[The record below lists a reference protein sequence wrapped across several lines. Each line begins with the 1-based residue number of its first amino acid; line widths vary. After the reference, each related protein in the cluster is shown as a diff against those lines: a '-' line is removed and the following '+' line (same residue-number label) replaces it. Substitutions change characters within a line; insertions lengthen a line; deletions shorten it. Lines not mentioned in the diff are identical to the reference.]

1 MAEKERAS
9 RQVIVISLITAA
21 CLIGDS
27 MLYIVLPICF
37 AQAGLSSLWE
47 VGIILSVNRLVR
59 LPLNPMVGWLYR
71 HISDRTGIFI
81 ATVLATI
88 TTFSYAFADGF
99 AVWLLLR
106 CLWGIAWTLLRLG
119 GFYCILNVSSDDNR
133 GYFMGL
139 YNGLY
144 RIGSL
149 AGMLL
154 GGIFADWLG
163 FSVTCML
170 FGACTAVTIVL
181 GFICVPRGNSGVPA
195 GTQAEE
201 RSLTWLWKD
210 GTVLWVMATGLVV
223 ALIYQGLYA
232 STLSELIRIHFG
244 SSVTL
249 LGGVAVGA
257 ATLGGVLQAIRWGW
271 EPWLAPGIG
280 VLSDRRFGRRSMM
293 VVSLAFGV
301 VVFGLVA
308 LRLPLPLWLA
318 VLIGIQLTGT
328 SLTTIADSVASDT
341 ASVRGGRVFMMWYS
355 FAVDLGAALGPILAY
370 LLNDMWGMDTAY
382 AGTAVLLLILAVK
395 WYWSAPLL
403 KPFVRPRTGT
413 GSGSP
418 REMTRLS

>member
-37 AQAGLSSLWE
+37 AQAGVLLMGSGDYP
-47 VGIILSVNRLVR
+47 VGQPAGAA
-59 LPLNPMVGWLYR
+59 PLNPMVGWLYR

-181 GFICVPRGNSGVPA
+181 GFLCVPRGNSGVPA

-257 ATLGGVLQAIRWGW
+257 ATLGASCKPSAGGGSRGWPRGFGVLVRSPLRSAIHDGGSRW
-271 EPWLAPGIG
+271 
-280 VLSDRRFGRRSMM
+280 RSGCR
-293 VVSLAFGV
+293 VR
-301 VVFGLVA
+301 LVA

-403 KPFVRPRTGT
+403 KPFVRRFA
-413 GSGSP
+413 
-418 REMTRLS
+418 

>member
-170 FGACTAVTIVL
+170 FGACTAATIVL
-181 GFICVPRGNSGVPA
+181 GFLCVPRGNSGVPA

-201 RSLTWLWKD
+201 RSLT
-210 GTVLWVMATGLVV
+210 
-223 ALIYQGLYA
+223 
-232 STLSELIRIHFG
+232 
-244 SSVTL
+244 
-249 LGGVAVGA
+249 
-257 ATLGGVLQAIRWGW
+257 
-271 EPWLAPGIG
+271 
-280 VLSDRRFGRRSMM
+280 
-293 VVSLAFGV
+293 
-301 VVFGLVA
+301 
-308 LRLPLPLWLA
+308 
-318 VLIGIQLTGT
+318 
-328 SLTTIADSVASDT
+328 
-341 ASVRGGRVFMMWYS
+341 
-355 FAVDLGAALGPILAY
+355 
-370 LLNDMWGMDTAY
+370 
-382 AGTAVLLLILAVK
+382 
-395 WYWSAPLL
+395 
-403 KPFVRPRTGT
+403 
-413 GSGSP
+413 
-418 REMTRLS
+418 

>member
-170 FGACTAVTIVL
+170 FGACTAATIVL
-181 GFICVPRGNSGVPA
+181 GFLCVPRGNSGVPA

-308 LRLPLPLWLA
+308 LHLPLPLWLV

-403 KPFVRPRTGT
+403 KPFVRR
-413 GSGSP
+413 SA
-418 REMTRLS
+418 

>member
-1 MAEKERAS
+1 
-9 RQVIVISLITAA
+9 
-21 CLIGDS
+21 
-27 MLYIVLPICF
+27 
-37 AQAGLSSLWE
+37 
-47 VGIILSVNRLVR
+47 
-59 LPLNPMVGWLYR
+59 
-71 HISDRTGIFI
+71 
-81 ATVLATI
+81 
-88 TTFSYAFADGF
+88 
-99 AVWLLLR
+99 
-106 CLWGIAWTLLRLG
+106 
-119 GFYCILNVSSDDNR
+119 
-133 GYFMGL
+133 
-139 YNGLY
+139 
-144 RIGSL
+144 
-149 AGMLL
+149 MLL

-181 GFICVPRGNSGVPA
+181 GLIYVPRGNSGVPA

-201 RSLTWLWKD
+201 RPLTWLWKD

-249 LGGVAVGA
+249 LGGGNDA

-280 VLSDRRFGRRSMM
+280 VLSDRRFGRQSMM

-301 VVFGLVA
+301 VVFGIVA
-308 LRLPLPLWLA
+308 LSLPLPLWLLA
-318 VLIGIQLTGT
+318 LIGIQLTGT

-355 FAVDLGAALGPILAY
+355 FAVDLSVAIGPILASCS
-370 LLNDMWGMDTAY
+370 NDMWGMDTAY

-403 KPFVRPRTGT
+403 RPQRRR
-413 GSGSP
+413 SA
-418 REMTRLS
+418 

>member
-88 TTFSYAFADGF
+88 TTFSYAFAAGF

-382 AGTAVLLLILAVK
+382 AGTAVLLLSLAVK
-395 WYWSAPLL
+395 WYWSAPLP
-403 KPFVRPRTGT
+403 KPFVRR
-413 GSGSP
+413 SA
-418 REMTRLS
+418 

>member
-59 LPLNPMVGWLYR
+59 LPLNPIVGWLYR

-181 GFICVPRGNSGVPA
+181 GLIYVPRGNSGVPA
-195 GTQAEE
+195 GTQAE
-201 RSLTWLWKD
+201 
-210 GTVLWVMATGLVV
+210 
-223 ALIYQGLYA
+223 
-232 STLSELIRIHFG
+232 
-244 SSVTL
+244 
-249 LGGVAVGA
+249 
-257 ATLGGVLQAIRWGW
+257 
-271 EPWLAPGIG
+271 
-280 VLSDRRFGRRSMM
+280 
-293 VVSLAFGV
+293 
-301 VVFGLVA
+301 
-308 LRLPLPLWLA
+308 
-318 VLIGIQLTGT
+318 
-328 SLTTIADSVASDT
+328 
-341 ASVRGGRVFMMWYS
+341 
-355 FAVDLGAALGPILAY
+355 
-370 LLNDMWGMDTAY
+370 
-382 AGTAVLLLILAVK
+382 
-395 WYWSAPLL
+395 
-403 KPFVRPRTGT
+403 
-413 GSGSP
+413 
-418 REMTRLS
+418 

>member
-170 FGACTAVTIVL
+170 FGACTAATIVL

-201 RSLTWLWKD
+201 RSLT
-210 GTVLWVMATGLVV
+210 
-223 ALIYQGLYA
+223 
-232 STLSELIRIHFG
+232 
-244 SSVTL
+244 
-249 LGGVAVGA
+249 
-257 ATLGGVLQAIRWGW
+257 
-271 EPWLAPGIG
+271 WLAPGIG

-403 KPFVRPRTGT
+403 KPFVRRFA
-413 GSGSP
+413 
-418 REMTRLS
+418 

>member
-170 FGACTAVTIVL
+170 FGACTAATIVL
-181 GFICVPRGNSGVPA
+181 GFLCVPRGNSGVPA

-257 ATLGGVLQAIRWGW
+257 ATLGGVLQAIRWG
-271 EPWLAPGIG
+271 LGAVAGPG
-280 VLSDRRFGRRSMM
+280 DRRIVRSPLRSAIHDGGLAGVRGGRVR
-293 VVSLAFGV
+293 
-301 VVFGLVA
+301 LVA

-403 KPFVRPRTGT
+403 KPFVRR
-413 GSGSP
+413 SA
-418 REMTRLS
+418 

>member
-81 ATVLATI
+81 ATI

-170 FGACTAVTIVL
+170 FGACTAATIVL

-195 GTQAEE
+195 RTQAEE

-403 KPFVRPRTGT
+403 KPFVRRFA
-413 GSGSP
+413 
-418 REMTRLS
+418 

>member
-1 MAEKERAS
+1 M
-9 RQVIVISLITAA
+9 
-21 CLIGDS
+21 
-27 MLYIVLPICF
+27 
-37 AQAGLSSLWE
+37 
-47 VGIILSVNRLVR
+47 
-59 LPLNPMVGWLYR
+59 
-71 HISDRTGIFI
+71 
-81 ATVLATI
+81 
-88 TTFSYAFADGF
+88 
-99 AVWLLLR
+99 
-106 CLWGIAWTLLRLG
+106 
-119 GFYCILNVSSDDNR
+119 
-133 GYFMGL
+133 
-139 YNGLY
+139 
-144 RIGSL
+144 
-149 AGMLL
+149 
-154 GGIFADWLG
+154 
-163 FSVTCML
+163 
-170 FGACTAVTIVL
+170 
-181 GFICVPRGNSGVPA
+181 
-195 GTQAEE
+195 
-201 RSLTWLWKD
+201 TWLWKD

-244 SSVTL
+244 SSVPL

-395 WYWSAPLL
+395 WYWSAPLP
-403 KPFVRPRTGT
+403 KPFVRR
-413 GSGSP
+413 SA
-418 REMTRLS
+418 

>member
-170 FGACTAVTIVL
+170 FGACTAATIVL

-232 STLSELIRIHFG
+232 STL
-244 SSVTL
+244 
-249 LGGVAVGA
+249 
-257 ATLGGVLQAIRWGW
+257 GGVLQAIRWGW

-280 VLSDRRFGRRSMM
+280 VLSDRRFGRQSMM

-308 LRLPLPLWLA
+308 LSLPLPLWLLA
-318 VLIGIQLTGT
+318 LIGIQLTGT

-355 FAVDLGAALGPILAY
+355 FAVDLGAAIGPILAY

-403 KPFVRPRTGT
+403 KPFVRR
-413 GSGSP
+413 SA
-418 REMTRLS
+418 

>member
-170 FGACTAVTIVL
+170 FGACTAATIVL

-232 STLSELIRIHFG
+232 S
-244 SSVTL
+244 
-249 LGGVAVGA
+249 

-382 AGTAVLLLILAVK
+382 AGTAVAR
-395 WYWSAPLL
+395 
-403 KPFVRPRTGT
+403 PF
-413 GSGSP
+413 SWF
-418 REMTRLS
+418 

>member
-170 FGACTAVTIVL
+170 FGACTAATIVL

-257 ATLGGVLQAIRWGW
+257 ATLGGVLQAIRWGVGAVAG
-271 EPWLAPGIG
+271 PW
-280 VLSDRRFGRRSMM
+280 DRRIVRSPLR
-293 VVSLAFGV
+293 SAIHDGGLAG
-301 VVFGLVA
+301 
-308 LRLPLPLWLA
+308 
-318 VLIGIQLTGT
+318 
-328 SLTTIADSVASDT
+328 
-341 ASVRGGRVFMMWYS
+341 VRGGRVRARRLALAPA
-355 FAVDLGAALGPILAY
+355 AVACRVDRHPAHGDVPDHDSRFRGFGYGVRAGRAGIYDVVLVRRGSRRGPRA
-370 LLNDMWGMDTAY
+370 D
-382 AGTAVLLLILAVK
+382 
-395 WYWSAPLL
+395 
-403 KPFVRPRTGT
+403 PRL
-413 GSGSP
+413 P
-418 REMTRLS
+418 AQ

>member
-1 MAEKERAS
+1 
-9 RQVIVISLITAA
+9 
-21 CLIGDS
+21 
-27 MLYIVLPICF
+27 
-37 AQAGLSSLWE
+37 
-47 VGIILSVNRLVR
+47 
-59 LPLNPMVGWLYR
+59 MV
-71 HISDRTGIFI
+71 
-81 ATVLATI
+81 
-88 TTFSYAFADGF
+88 
-99 AVWLLLR
+99 
-106 CLWGIAWTLLRLG
+106 
-119 GFYCILNVSSDDNR
+119 
-133 GYFMGL
+133 
-139 YNGLY
+139 
-144 RIGSL
+144 
-149 AGMLL
+149 GMLL
-154 GGIFADWLG
+154 GGIFTDWLG
-163 FSVTCML
+163 FSVTSML
-170 FGACTAVTIVL
+170 FGACTAATIVL
-181 GFICVPRGNSGVPA
+181 GFLCVSRGNSGVPT

-403 KPFVRPRTGT
+403 KPFVRR
-413 GSGSP
+413 SA
-418 REMTRLS
+418 